1 MLDGGIP
8 PGLPMRPSFTFP
20 PGRKTP
26 SNRAA
31 RRVINTLL
39 ARARPATDY
48 FLDITDF
55 EDLTGI
61 AGLAGSTVE
70 LMVHPARP
78 EEYELLMSEEW
89 GRLSA
94 AWTLG
99 SYSDL
104 AG

>member
-1 MLDGGIP
+1 
-8 PGLPMRPSFTFP
+8 MRPSFTFP